1 MMKREILIT
10 QEGLDKLQSEL
21 KELVDV
27 RRPDVIGRI
36 KSAKELGDLS
46 ENAEYSSAKDE
57 QSFIEGRIQELE
69 DVIKHA
75 KVVADGKGDGK
86 TIQIGSSVTV
96 EVEGENDKFEIVGPA
111 ESDPASG
118 RISTDSPVGQ
128 ALMGRKEK
136 ETVKVNTPDGD
147 VAYKIVSIA

>member
-1 MMKREILIT
+1 MKREILIT
-10 QEGLDKLQSEL
+10 QEGLEKLEAEL

-27 RRPDVIGRI
+27 RRPDVISRI

-75 KVVADGKGDGK
+75 KVVQDDKGGDK
-86 TIQIGSSVTV
+86 TVRIGSHVTV
-96 EVEGENDKFEIVGPA
+96 KVDGETDKYELVGPA
-111 ESDPASG
+111 ESDPAHG
-118 RISTDSPVGQ
+118 KISTDSPVGQ
-128 ALMGRKEK
+128 ALLGHKEK
-136 ETVKVNTPDGD
+136 EVVKVKTPDGE
-147 VAYKIVSIA
+147 VVYTIVSIA

>member
-1 MMKREILIT
+1 MKREILIT
-10 QEGLDKLQSEL
+10 QEGLQKLETEL

-27 RRPDVIGRI
+27 RRPDVIARI

-75 KVVADGKGDGK
+75 KVVEEDVKSGGKSVR
-86 TIQIGSSVTV
+86 IGSRVTV
-96 EVEGENDKFEIVGPA
+96 KVEGDTDVYELVGPA
-111 ESDPASG
+111 ESDPAHG
-118 RISTDSPVGQ
+118 KISTDSPVGQ
-128 ALMGRKEK
+128 ALLGHKEK
-136 ETVKVNTPDGD
+136 DVVKVRTPDGD
-147 VAYKIVSIA
+147 VAYTIVTIA

>member
-1 MMKREILIT
+1 MKREILIT

>member
-1 MMKREILIT
+1 MKREILIT
-10 QEGLDKLQSEL
+10 QEGLDKLQTEL
-21 KELVDV
+21 KELVEI

-86 TIQIGSSVTV
+86 TIQIGSNVTV
-96 EVEGENDKFEIVGPA
+96 EVEGDRDTFEIVGPA
-111 ESDPASG
+111 ESDPSSG

-128 ALMGRKEK
+128 ALMGHKER
-136 ETVKVNTPDGD
+136 ETVKVETPDGD
-147 VAYKIVSIA
+147 VAYKIVTIS